1 MKFSIEMSVRGEAAE
16 PEAIVATAQAAE
28 RAGFDMLGYTDHPAP
43 SRKWLEGGG
52 HPTFDPFGALCFLAA
67 VTTRA
72 RLMTYLAVLPYRN
85 PLLLA
90 KSVATVDRL
99 SGGRFTMVAG
109 TGYLRSEFGALGRS
123 FENRN
128 ELFDE
133 AVDVIRGVYREPA
146 FVHEGSDFTARGV
159 AGDPAPVQLPHP
171 PIWIGGSSRASRRRV
186 ARFGDGWAPLMNTEA
201 FAATVRS
208 APLVTL
214 DDLAAAIHDLHE
226 LVEAEGRDPA
236 GVSIQV
242 DGLGS
247 VDGPFDV
254 ASERVAA
261 MEALGVTH
269 VVVRPPSGPTA
280 KVVEALE
287 AFGSAVIGAGRG
299 GRP

>member
-16 PEAIVATAQAAE
+16 PAAIVATARAAE
-28 RAGFDMLGYTDHPAP
+28 RAGFSMLGYTDHPAP

-52 HPTFDPFGALCFLAA
+52 HSTFDPFAGLCFLAA
-67 VTTRA
+67 VTERVG
-72 RLMTYLAVLPYRN
+72 LMTYLAVLPYRN

-109 TGYLRSEFGALGRS
+109 TGYLRSEFSALGRS

-133 AVDVIRGVYREPA
+133 AVDVIRNVYRDRE
-146 FVHEGSDFTARGV
+146 FVHEGRDFTARGV
-159 AGDPAPVQLPHP
+159 TYDPAPVQLPHP
-171 PIWIGGSSRASRRRV
+171 PIWIGGSSKASRKRV
-186 ARFGDGWAPLMNTEA
+186 ARFGDGWAPLMNSEA

-214 DDLAAAIHDLHE
+214 DDLARSVDDLRA
-226 LVEAEGRDPA
+226 LLEAEGRDPL
-236 GVSIQV
+236 GISIQV

-247 VDGPFDV
+247 VDGPVD
-254 ASERVAA
+254 ATLERAA
-261 MEALGVTH
+261 ALEALGVTH
-269 VVVRPPSGPTA
+269 AVVRPPDGPTGQ
-280 KVVEALE
+280 VVEAME
-287 AFGSAVIGAGRG
+287 AFGSAVIAGSA
-299 GRP
+299 